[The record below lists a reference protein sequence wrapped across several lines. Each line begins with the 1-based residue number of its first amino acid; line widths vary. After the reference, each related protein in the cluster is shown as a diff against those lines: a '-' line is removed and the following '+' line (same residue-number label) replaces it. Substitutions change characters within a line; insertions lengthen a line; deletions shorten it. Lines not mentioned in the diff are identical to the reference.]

1 MRPGDTFVGFD
12 FAGHLWMVLSEV
24 TEDGRV
30 AVANLTKHEPGRRR
44 NCDSACEVVQPGDHP
59 ILTHASCIYRASPE
73 LTDAGMLQ
81 KNIQTGAFPARD
93 PLREDVLAR
102 IQEAVRTSD
111 RTPREVR
118 AAIAATG

>member
-1 MRPGDTFVGFD
+1 MRPGDTFVGLD
-12 FAGHLWMVLSEV
+12 FAGHLWVVLSDV
-24 TEDGRV
+24 TADGRV

-44 NCDSACEVVQPGDHP
+44 NCDIACEVVHP
-59 ILTHASCIYRASPE
+59 ADLPMLSHASCIYRSSPE
-73 LTDAGMLQ
+73 LTDAAMLQ
-81 KNIQTGAFPARD
+81 KNIRTGVFPARD